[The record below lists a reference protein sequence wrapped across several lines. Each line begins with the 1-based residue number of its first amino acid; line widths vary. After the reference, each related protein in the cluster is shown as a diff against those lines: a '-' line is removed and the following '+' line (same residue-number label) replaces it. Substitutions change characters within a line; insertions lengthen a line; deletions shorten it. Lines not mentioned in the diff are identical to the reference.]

1 MGKKLM
7 FTVLV
12 IAFTISNFD
21 ALAQK
26 TIIWLV
32 RHAEKDTAN
41 TTDRDPELS
50 DLGNLRATDLAKALK
65 LKKINTIYS
74 TNFKRTLATVA
85 PLANLLKLSPVVYD
99 ATDLTAIANKAMKKN
114 KGKAAL
120 IVGHSNTLIPV
131 IRALNCEVP
140 FNELADDDY
149 DMLFKVVIDDT
160 GMGKL
165 KITHYGSSH
174 HSTRKT
180 PTALQNNKPGMRI
193 PMM

>member
-26 TIIWLV
+26 TIVWLV

-41 TTDRDPELS
+41 ATDRDPELS
-50 DLGNLRATDLAKALK
+50 DLGTLRATDLAKALK

-74 TNFKRTLATVA
+74 TNYKRTLATVA

-99 ATDLTAIANKAMKKN
+99 AKDLTAIATKAVKEN

-149 DMLFKVVIDDT
+149 DVLFKVVINNT
-160 GMGKL
+160 GKGKL
-165 KITHYGSSH
+165 KITHYGNSH
-174 HSTRKT
+174 RSTQKT